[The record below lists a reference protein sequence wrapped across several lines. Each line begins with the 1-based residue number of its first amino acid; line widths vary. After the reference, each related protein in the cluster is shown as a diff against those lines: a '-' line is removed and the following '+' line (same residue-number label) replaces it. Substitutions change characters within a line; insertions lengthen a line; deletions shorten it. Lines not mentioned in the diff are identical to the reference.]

1 MSMKKSDLDKQLGQ
15 KIGGRMKAAA
25 IPTRFAQGAA
35 DTPDRREQRRL
46 DAEAGLVAFACKLPM
61 PIVERLRER
70 STGHPGGINGLLAE
84 LLEKA
89 LR

>member
-1 MSMKKSDLDKQLGQ
+1 MSMKKSDLDKQLG
-15 KIGGRMKAAA
+15 KKVGGQMRVA
-25 IPTRFAQGAA
+25 GAA
-35 DTPDRREQRRL
+35 GRFGQGVSEVVDRREQRRL